1 MNRHLKVGVVITAII
16 CASSIAGAWLTGT
29 QVEGAVQSMVHQTNK
44 KLQVAR
50 AGLDI
55 QATLELVSFE
65 QHIFSSTARYRVVYK
80 KASSGTEAALLDFIF
95 VDRVEHGPFPWARVK
110 RLNFIPVLATSTY
123 TLENTPSTALL
134 FRNEKNQSPLQGEVV
149 YGYSGSTSGKVELLP
164 INVSL
169 EQLSLSSSGLSVSFK
184 ETGDGKK
191 LSVTSQT
198 DDFNLRMIANK
209 KTHLDVQLKD
219 FDLNIDLNKTA
230 HDFYVGNRSI
240 TLGEGRLNGWG
251 SPTQVDLKGLELKSL
266 SKANGELMEAQDVY
280 RVQDIILNGKSVAS
294 ASMNLAVRDINIP
307 AFLSMR
313 SIIESLSQ
321 KIQRQPGTPLT
332 YDQLYELKT
341 AAEQY
346 AASKPYTELDN
357 LTIKT
362 ANGESRFS
370 FALGINQPSERARS
384 LADQIRYTIAS
395 LYVDLKLSKPMLADL
410 LSIQAQLAGTTAP
423 EGTPQ
428 LAEVGSE
435 MIFLKAV
442 DTGLAKIEGNTLLAS
457 LVYSAGQVDLND
469 QKMSVED
476 FLSVLSPLSGGTRQ

>member
-1 MNRHLKVGVVITAII
+1 
-16 CASSIAGAWLTGT
+16 
-29 QVEGAVQSMVHQTNK
+29 
-44 KLQVAR
+44 
-50 AGLDI
+50 
-55 QATLELVSFE
+55 
-65 QHIFSSTARYRVVYK
+65 
-80 KASSGTEAALLDFIF
+80 
-95 VDRVEHGPFPWARVK
+95 
-110 RLNFIPVLATSTY
+110 
-123 TLENTPSTALL
+123 
-134 FRNEKNQSPLQGEVV
+134 
-149 YGYSGSTSGKVELLP
+149 
-164 INVSL
+164 
-169 EQLSLSSSGLSVSFK
+169 
-184 ETGDGKK
+184 
-191 LSVTSQT
+191 
-198 DDFNLRMIANK
+198 
-209 KTHLDVQLKD
+209 
-219 FDLNIDLNKTA
+219 
-230 HDFYVGNRSI
+230 
-240 TLGEGRLNGWG
+240 
-251 SPTQVDLKGLELKSL
+251 
-266 SKANGELMEAQDVY
+266 
-280 RVQDIILNGKSVAS
+280 
-294 ASMNLAVRDINIP
+294 MNLAVRDINIP

-428 LAEVGSE
+428 LAEAGSE

-442 DTGLAKIEGNTLLAS
+442 DTGLANIEGNTLLAS